1 MLPEAGVTPAGIA
14 LDGVSKRFGD
24 VLAVDGV
31 TFDVAPGSLTA
42 ILGPSGCGKS
52 TLLRLLAGFEHID
65 AGHVTLAGRDVTNVP
80 LRERNIGFVFQGYAL
95 FPHLSVAQNI
105 AFPLDVRKADRAAT
119 RARVAELLDLV
130 QLPGHEGRFPHEL
143 SGGQRQRVALA
154 RALAARPA
162 ILLLDEPF
170 AALDVHVRR
179 DLRASLRRLHDEV
192 HVTTLLVTH
201 DADEAMEIADALV
214 LMQNGRVEQS
224 GTPLDLYERPV
235 SPFALHFL
243 GPANII
249 ASDGNLRYV
258 RPHELR
264 VDSHAFDGSQ
274 PARVSRIIDL
284 GSRRR
289 VDLVLPGGDA
299 VSAEVRAPYNGLS
312 AVRDG
317 DTVHFAL
324 VHQRS
329 FEAASPERL

>member
-1 MLPEAGVTPAGIA
+1 
-14 LDGVSKRFGD
+14 
-24 VLAVDGV
+24 
-31 TFDVAPGSLTA
+31 
-42 ILGPSGCGKS
+42 
-52 TLLRLLAGFEHID
+52 
-65 AGHVTLAGRDVTNVP
+65 
-80 LRERNIGFVFQGYAL
+80 
-95 FPHLSVAQNI
+95 
-105 AFPLDVRKADRAAT
+105 
-119 RARVAELLDLV
+119 
-130 QLPGHEGRFPHEL
+130 
-143 SGGQRQRVALA
+143 
-154 RALAARPA
+154 
-162 ILLLDEPF
+162 
-170 AALDVHVRR
+170 
-179 DLRASLRRLHDEV
+179 
-192 HVTTLLVTH
+192 LLVTH

-214 LMQNGRVEQS
+214 LMQAGRVEQT
-224 GTPLDLYERPV
+224 GTPLELYERPV

-249 ASDGNLRYV
+249 ASDGTLRYV

-274 PARVSRIIDL
+274 PARVGRIVDL

-329 FEAASPERL
+329 FTASPKRL

>member
-1 MLPEAGVTPAGIA
+1 MSPNGITLA
-14 LDGVSKRFGD
+14 GVSKRFGS
-24 VLAVDGV
+24 VRAVDNV
-31 TFDVAPGSLTA
+31 SFDVAPGSLTA

-52 TLLRLLAGFEHID
+52 TLLRLLAGFERID
-65 AGHVTLAGRDVTNVP
+65 AGSVTLAGRNVTNLP

-95 FPHLSVAQNI
+95 FPHLNVAQNI
-105 AFPLDVRKADRAAT
+105 AFPLDVRKADRAQT
-119 RARVAELLDLV
+119 RERVAELLDLV
-130 QLPGHEGRFPHEL
+130 QLPGHEARFPHEL

-154 RALAARPA
+154 RALAAQPA

-179 DLRASLRRLHDEV
+179 DLRAWLRRLHDEV
-192 HVTTLLVTH
+192 PVTTLLVTH

-214 LMQNGRVEQS
+214 LMQDGHVEQT
-224 GTPLDLYERPV
+224 GTPLELYERPV

-243 GPANII
+243 GPASII
-249 ASDGNLRYV
+249 ASDGDLRYV

-264 VDSHAFDGSQ
+264 VDAHAFDGSQ
-274 PARVSRIIDL
+274 PARVARIVDL

-289 VDLVLPGGDA
+289 VDLVLPGGDP

-312 AVRDG
+312 AVRGG
-317 DTVHFAL
+317 DLVHFAL

-329 FEAASPERL
+329 FTATSSEQS

>member
-1 MLPEAGVTPAGIA
+1 MPAEAVPTGIS
-14 LDGVSKRFGD
+14 LDGVTKSFANVR
-24 VLAVDGV
+24 AVDDV
-31 TFDVAPGSLTA
+31 TVDFVPGELAA

-65 AGHVTLAGRDVTNVP
+65 AGRVTLGGRDVTNVP

-105 AFPLDVRKADRAAT
+105 AFALDVRKADRAST
-119 RARVAELLDLV
+119 RERVRELLDLV
-130 QLPGHEGRFPHEL
+130 QLPGYERRFPHEL

-154 RALAARPA
+154 RALAAQPA

-179 DLRASLRRLHDEV
+179 DLRAWLRRLHDDV

-201 DADEAMEIADALV
+201 DADEAMEIADTIV
-214 LMQNGRVEQS
+214 LMREGRIEQA
-224 GTPLDLYERPV
+224 GTPVELYDRPV

-243 GPANII
+243 GPANVI
-249 ASDGNLRYV
+249 ATGGDVSYV

-264 VDSHAFDGSQ
+264 VDSHQFEGSQ
-274 PARVSRIIDL
+274 PARVTRVVEL

-289 VDLVLPGGDA
+289 VELVLPGGDA
-299 VSAEVRAPYNGLS
+299 VSADVRAPYNGLS
-312 AVRDG
+312 DVRDG
-317 DTVHFAL
+317 DVVHFAL
-324 VHQRS
+324 VHRRS
-329 FEAASPERL
+329 FDPIAPERS